1 MAFLCAIKIDGI
13 RFPKRVAYL
22 LAHVE
27 IINSFFFN
35 GVPHVRVLGVLHN
48 TSKSKTSM
56 NNVKANKKPSNI
68 VLLKRIAFS
77 RSRQP
82 AWQLQSQNFQ
92 SFSQQ
97 FHPQTYSG
105 LKCVP
110 ITWWMKCPT
119 LFGKLQRAI
128 LDLHQKEGTHSCSIC
143 NVYLWFSITSGCGE
157 INCCSLLCFK
167 TPMETLQISFYPL
180 FFFFFFPFWLK
191 CGLKKEKVPVD

>member
-1 MAFLCAIKIDGI
+1 
-13 RFPKRVAYL
+13 
-22 LAHVE
+22 
-27 IINSFFFN
+27 
-35 GVPHVRVLGVLHN
+35 
-48 TSKSKTSM
+48 M

-68 VLLKRIAFS
+68 VLLRRIAFS
-77 RSRQP
+77 QSRQP

-92 SFSQQ
+92 NFSQQ

-143 NVYLWFSITSGCGE
+143 NVYLWFTITSGCGE

-167 TPMETLQISFYPL
+167 TPIETLQISFYPFF
-180 FFFFFFPFWLK
+180 FFFFFFPFLVKMWTKKIRKYLWINTYLK
-191 CGLKKEKVPVD
+191 LYRNKDCRGETEEIMKPLQTEIHYVGLNKTGDSHISQALPVFLG

>member
-1 MAFLCAIKIDGI
+1 
-13 RFPKRVAYL
+13 
-22 LAHVE
+22 
-27 IINSFFFN
+27 
-35 GVPHVRVLGVLHN
+35 
-48 TSKSKTSM
+48 M

-77 RSRQP
+77 QSRQP

-143 NVYLWFSITSGCGE
+143 NVYLWFSITTGCGE

-167 TPMETLQISFYPL
+167 TPMETLQISFYSL
-180 FFFFFFPFWLK
+180 FFFFFLPILVKMWTK
-191 CGLKKEKVPVD
+191 KRKSTCGLIRIFIYIVIRIAEEKLKRPWNPYKLKYTVRGWIKQVIPSYLTLCQYFLGK